1 MHGADVFYG
10 LYASRKQISNQS
22 DECED
27 KELETSVVEYILIGG
42 NSQADQSGCQGL
54 VELLWQI
61 PPISPLS
68 HFASDSKCLGP
79 LGHAEIQ
86 KAARPLA
93 QGDSLVGSHCSP

>member
-10 LYASRKQISNQS
+10 LYASCKQISDQS

-27 KELETSVVEYILIGG
+27 KELEDTVVEYLVLGG
-42 NSQADQSGCQGL
+42 YSQTNQSGCQGL

-61 PPISPLS
+61 PPNGPLS
-68 HFASDSKCLGP
+68 HFASDSICLGP

>member
-1 MHGADVFYG
+1 MFYG
-10 LYASRKQISNQS
+10 LYASRKQISDQS

-27 KELETSVVEYILIGG
+27 KGLEATAVEYRVIGG
-42 NSQADQSGCQGL
+42 DSQTNQSDCQGL

-61 PPISPLS
+61 PPISTLS

-79 LGHAEIQ
+79 LGHTEIQ

-93 QGDSLVGSHCSP
+93 QGDSLAGSHCSP